1 MVSGK
6 ETDMSEKTLNRD
18 LRKQIGCMNVIF
30 QFLDPNH
37 FLAGRRV
44 NGRNHKRL
52 IQGAQHH
59 MDSKNAPKAVMEED
73 LEVQKEK
80 SRSSMESSRP
90 SYSSSSSC
98 SSMFS
103 SLECNRT
110 VKQELLSPRQTGMP
124 EARSQITAMKEPK
137 SDELQ
142 DVVKDSLYKQTHGL
156 SIKCPAKDEIRGRVL
171 KHVDSPRPLEL
182 PKYVKPKAMSAE
194 GSTRV
199 LAKLQDRTNSSKDER
214 LALPR
219 LSYDGRESREISKSM
234 MKLKELPRLSLDSR
248 ASTTKCSA
256 LETRLDLLGCDLHVK
271 NDKWIEESQA
281 NQEPGSHNRSSSLVA
296 KLMGLESFPENA
308 ASSDGG
314 ITNINRCP
322 KEDFV
327 SRSSQT
333 AENSNQNHV
342 SYCPQI
348 TRNDPA
354 SPRLPSSNSD
364 WKPSTRSRFPLE
376 PAPWR
381 NQDSSQDSPKVASH
395 SRTASTNI
403 QHQSSSVYGELEKR
417 ITELEFKKSDKD
429 LRALKRILEAMQKTR
444 DRLENQRG
452 EYDQFTSRT
461 RTYSL
466 DESCSDQNYCLSMWH
481 DKKNHQQ
488 AFTINEHSLPK
499 IRDSSIVIMKPPTV
513 MDREKFSRSTQVS
526 RIAIQHLQR
535 FQNQDSRGY
544 RDNSVHKQAAE
555 DSKARAI
562 DFDVSSPRDPSIGKK
577 IIRRTSKVE
586 QTLKTSPRMMVK
598 SCNTFGKSSECVSQ
612 RFTENRGRIEK
623 QSHPTTP
630 SPDSG
635 RVKRH
640 SIKKVVEKRSNAR
653 ELNIKSTNLRLSD
666 DQFSEQSTETRYSSN
681 QGDTAS
687 IKSKENIS
695 ISSQMA
701 TEVTGVVSS
710 INTNTITQENSVA
723 TLIEHMPAVKVAATM
738 MEQPS
743 PVSVLDTTIYEEDS
757 PSLIKKISTDF
768 QGSLCPP
775 TCTEDE
781 SSYPDKALW
790 NLEKLN
796 HSSLD
801 HCYEHNQK
809 KLENI
814 KDLIHELRWLKTK
827 PDKAM
832 AKQTASVDVI
842 PNQDHK
848 YINKMILASELL
860 EDMNFIS
867 STDQLHSSS
876 HLIDPNMFHILE
888 QTEETMDGPNGELN
902 RKSEW
907 LQSSCRSHRKVV
919 FDMVNEIYAR
929 KIAAD
934 GSFVP
939 GRKRVSPEFLIK
951 ELYLEVDRLQQKAE
965 RNLDEDGLTRILNAD
980 MMYQS
985 DDWVDYGVEFPALVL
1000 DIERLIFKDLINEVV
1015 TSDTMGLHNWPKKH
1029 CRQLFRK

>member
-6 ETDMSEKTLNRD
+6 ETDMSERTLNRD
-18 LRKQIGCMNVIF
+18 LRKQIGCMNGIF

-110 VKQELLSPRQTGMP
+110 VKQELLSPRQTGMH
-124 EARSQITAMKEPK
+124 ETRSHITAMKEPK
-137 SDELQ
+137 SHELQ

-156 SIKCPAKDEIRGRVL
+156 SIKCPTKDEIRGRVL

-182 PKYVKPKAMSAE
+182 PKYVKPKAMSDE

-199 LAKLQDRTNSSKDER
+199 LAKLQDRTNSSNDER

-296 KLMGLESFPENA
+296 KLMGLEYFPDNA

-322 KEDFV
+322 KEDFL

-342 SYCPQI
+342 SYSPRI

-354 SPRLPSSNSD
+354 SPRLPASNSD
-364 WKPSTRSRFPLE
+364 WKPSTRSWFPLE
-376 PAPWR
+376 PAPWT

-417 ITELEFKKSDKD
+417 ITKLEFKKSDKD

-452 EYDQFTSRT
+452 EYVQFISRT

-466 DESCSDQNYCLSMWH
+466 DESCSDRNYCLSMWH

-513 MDREKFSRSTQVS
+513 IDREKLSRSTQVS

-535 FQNQDSRGY
+535 FPNQDYRGY

-562 DFDVSSPRDPSIGKK
+562 DFNVSSPRDPSIRKK
-577 IIRRTSKVE
+577 IVRRTSKVE
-586 QTLKTSPRMMVK
+586 QTLKASPRMMVK

-612 RFTENRGRIEK
+612 RLTGNRGRIEK

-640 SIKKVVEKRSNAR
+640 SIKKVIEKGSNAR
-653 ELNIKSTNLRLSD
+653 ELNTKSTNLRLSD
-666 DQFSEQSTETRYSSN
+666 DQFSEQSTETRYSNN

-687 IKSKENIS
+687 IKSKDNIS
-695 ISSQMA
+695 LSSQMA
-701 TEVTGVVSS
+701 TEVTGVVSY
-710 INTNTITQENSVA
+710 INTNTKTHENSVA
-723 TLIEHMPAVKVAATM
+723 TLIEHMPAVKVVATM

-757 PSLIKKISTDF
+757 PSPIKKISTAF
-768 QGSLCPP
+768 Q
-775 TCTEDE
+775 EDE
-781 SSYPDKALW
+781 SSYPDEALW

-796 HSSLD
+796 HFPLD

-827 PDKAM
+827 PDEAT
-832 AKQTASVDVI
+832 AKPTASVDVS

-848 YINKMILASELL
+848 YINKMILTSGLL

-876 HLIDPNMFHILE
+876 HLINPNMFLE
-888 QTEETMDGPNGELN
+888 QTEETMDGPSGEFN
-902 RKSEW
+902 KKSDW
-907 LQSSCRSHRKVV
+907 LQSSYRSHRKVV

-929 KIAAD
+929 KVAAD
-934 GSFVP
+934 GSFAP

-965 RNLDEDGLTRILNAD
+965 RNLDEDGLIRILNAD

-1029 CRQLFRK
+1029 CRQLFRE